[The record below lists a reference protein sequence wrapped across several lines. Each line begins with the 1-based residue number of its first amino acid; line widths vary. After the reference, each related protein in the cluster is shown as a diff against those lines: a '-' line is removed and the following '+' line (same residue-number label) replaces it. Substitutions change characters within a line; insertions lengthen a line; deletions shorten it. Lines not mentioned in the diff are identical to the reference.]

1 MDLKERSD
9 PKFRHLVGKKIEFMS
24 EGVRHVGVVDFIGVN
39 TLLHNQFQI
48 TIDRTPI
55 WPVDSKTIKLYT
67 NK

>member
-1 MDLKERSD
+1 MMDLKERSD

-24 EGVRHVGVVDFIGVN
+24 EGARYVGVVDFIGVN

-55 WPVDSKTIKLYT
+55 WPVNPKTIKLF
-67 NK
+67 K